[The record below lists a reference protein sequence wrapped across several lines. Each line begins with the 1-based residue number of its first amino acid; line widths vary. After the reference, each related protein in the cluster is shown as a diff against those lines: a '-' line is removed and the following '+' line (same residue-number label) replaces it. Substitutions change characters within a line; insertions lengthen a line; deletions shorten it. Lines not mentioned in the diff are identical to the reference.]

1 MIDIFTKGFVVSG
14 GLIVAIGS
22 QNAFVL
28 KQALLRQHIGSI
40 ITVCF
45 ICDVLLISAGVL
57 GLGFLL
63 QNSPWLSQLLAGL
76 GTLFLLWYG
85 ASAFKNAWQGNS
97 VMELNNKAEQKGRGQ
112 LVAMA
117 LAITLLNPHV
127 YLDTVVIIGGVGGTL
142 SALEKPWFLF
152 GALVASLVWFISL
165 GFGAR
170 LLTPLFIKPRTWQI
184 LDVLIG
190 VMMWW
195 IAFELLKFMFM

>member
-14 GLIVAIGS
+14 GLIIAIGS

-45 ICDVLLISAGVL
+45 LCDVLLITAGVL
-57 GLGFLL
+57 GLGYVL
-63 QNSPWLSQLLAGL
+63 QNIPWLAQVLAGL
-76 GTLFLLWYG
+76 GAVFLLWYG
-85 ASAFKNAWQGNS
+85 GSAFKNAWQGNS
-97 VMELNNKAEQKGRGQ
+97 VIELNDKTERKSRLQ
-112 LVAMA
+112 LVSMA

-127 YLDTVVIIGGVGGTL
+127 YLDTVMIIGGVGGTL
-142 SALEKPWFLF
+142 STLEKPWFLF
-152 GALVASLVWFISL
+152 GALVASFIWFISL

-170 LLTPLFIKPRTWQI
+170 LLTPLFTKPRTWQV
-184 LDVLIG
+184 LDCLIG

-195 IAFELLKFMFM
+195 IAFGLIAFFF